1 MGFECDDEECA
12 LPLDCLDDE
21 DEDDADVGPPPIE
34 RLRAKVASSTTEAL
48 PLDTQA
54 AADVV
59 AFLNEHLADEMLDWV
74 LKGTEVGATAAK
86 KNAWSARSF
95 VPKAAELTALTGTT
109 LTFSVRVEER
119 GSPSPTLS
127 A

>member
-1 MGFECDDEECA
+1 MKQANAAKEF
-12 LPLDCLDDE
+12 LYK
-21 DEDDADVGPPPIE
+21 
-34 RLRAKVASSTTEAL
+34 LRPKFHYL
-48 PLDTQA
+48 
-54 AADVV
+54 
-59 AFLNEHLADEMLDWV
+59 DEMLDWV